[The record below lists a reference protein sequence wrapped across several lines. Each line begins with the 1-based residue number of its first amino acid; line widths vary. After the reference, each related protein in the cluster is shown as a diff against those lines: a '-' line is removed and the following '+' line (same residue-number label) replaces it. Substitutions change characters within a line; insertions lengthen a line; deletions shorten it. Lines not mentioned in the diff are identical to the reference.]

1 MHKGVGMKVWPI
13 HERLYN
19 AAQVR
24 QLDQLTIQS
33 GTAGFELMQQAG
45 RTAFRHLLRK
55 WPESTAV
62 TVFCG
67 SGNNAG
73 DGYVM
78 AVLAKKQGL
87 QVQLIAVANPEG
99 LTGEAQ
105 EAYQWA
111 LSRDLKI
118 QHWVAGET
126 RIEGD
131 VIVDALL
138 GTGLTGAVRAPFS
151 DAIAQINQH
160 PAPVLSVDLPSGL
173 CADRGAIMGCAV
185 VADLTVT
192 FIGKKLGLWT
202 GQGPALCGERRFEPL
217 LVPDAVRQLVP
228 VSAHMVNPES
238 IPRLLKPRSRTSHK
252 GDHGRVLVVGG
263 DQGYAGAILLAAQ
276 CAARA
281 GAGLVKVMTRPEHVA
296 AVVARQPELMVE
308 GITSVHQLDH
318 WLQWCDVVVLGP
330 GLGQK
335 GWGQQ
340 IWHKVMQASCPK
352 VLDADALNLMASK
365 EAVLARLQTE
375 GMNNWILTPHP
386 GEAARMLGCSVAEIE
401 ADRPSAVAAIQQ
413 RYGGVVL
420 LKGAGTLIRCTD
432 RLSVNN
438 SGNPGMASGGMG
450 DVLSGLIAALL
461 AQGLAAY
468 EATCLAAQVHGL
480 AADQLA
486 KQFGERGLLAAD
498 LIQPI
503 RVLLNPECELN
514 AV

>member
-1 MHKGVGMKVWPI
+1 MKVWPI
-13 HERLYN
+13 HERLYS
-19 AAQVR
+19 AAQVK

-33 GTAGFELMQQAG
+33 GTAGFELMKQAG

-55 WPESTAV
+55 WPNCASV
-62 TVFCG
+62 TLFCG

-87 QVQLIAVANPEG
+87 QVQLVAVTDPEY
-99 LTGEAQ
+99 LKGEAQ

-111 LSRDLKI
+111 LSCGLSAQSWPI
-118 QHWVAGET
+118 SAES
-126 RIEGD
+126 IEGD

-138 GTGLTGAVRAPFS
+138 GTGLTGEVRAPFS
-151 DAIAQINQH
+151 EVIELINQH
-160 PAPVLSVDLPSGL
+160 PASVLSVDIPSGL
-173 CADRGAIMGCAV
+173 CADRGAVLGCAV
-185 VADLTVT
+185 KADLTVT

-217 LVPDAVRQLVP
+217 LVPDSVRQLVP
-228 VSAHMVNPES
+228 MTAQMVNPES

-263 DQGYAGAILLAAQ
+263 DYGYAGAILLAAQ
-276 CAARA
+276 CAARS

-296 AVVARQPELMVE
+296 ALVARQPELMVE
-308 GITSVHQLDH
+308 GITSVHQLDQ
-318 WLQWCDVVVLGP
+318 WLSWCDVVVLGP

-340 IWHKVMQASCPK
+340 IWHKVMQANCPK

-365 EAVLARLQTE
+365 KAMLARLQAE
-375 GMNNWILTPHP
+375 GLNNWVLTPHP
-386 GEAARMLGCSVAEIE
+386 GEAARMLQSSVAEVE
-401 ADRPSAVAAIQQ
+401 SDRPLAVANIQ
-413 RYGGVVL
+413 RHYGGVVL